1 MVDFDSLNSSFFSKS
16 FTDWGCSFFCCL
28 PQLLNM
34 QTSNLAHFSDAPVN
48 AAAQPRFTRPLTA
61 LLPGLRWLSGVS
73 LAIATIGL
81 GVTADRGAAQVVYFE
96 RPVSVS
102 VNTGVVSTNSGIGL
116 NVRSG
121 PGLRFPVIGG
131 ADDGNFMPLVGET
144 VFSDGYAWR
153 RVATGGWAAS
163 DFVSANGTVNVSWSN
178 GNCWQACGGDSQPID
193 RPISVTPPMVRP
205 PISAPG
211 PYVAAVPGGQA
222 TLNQVRRYVPSAQL
236 DRAREGSFVNA
247 GNFATHDGAQALASY
262 LRTTGF
268 DARVIY
274 GR

>member
-34 QTSNLAHFSDAPVN
+34 QTSNLAHFSDAPAS
-48 AAAQPRFTRPLTA
+48 AAAKPSLRL
-61 LLPGLRWLSGVS
+61 GWRWLSGLS
-73 LAIATIGL
+73 LAIATFGL
-81 GVTADRGAAQVVYFE
+81 GVTAEQGAAQVIYRE
-96 RPVSVS
+96 RPVSVA
-102 VNTGVVSTNSGIGL
+102 VDTGVVFTNSGIGL

-121 PGLRFPVIGG
+121 PGLRFPIIGG

-144 VFSDGYAWR
+144 VFADGYAWR
-153 RVATGGWAAS
+153 RVGTGGWAAS
-163 DFVSANGTVNVSWSN
+163 DFVTGDGTVNVSWSN
-178 GNCWQACGGDSQPID
+178 SGCWQACGGDQSTD
-193 RPISVTPPMVRP
+193 RPVSFPPPVVRP
-205 PISAPG
+205 PIAAAG

-236 DRAREGSFVNA
+236 DRAREGAFVNA
-247 GNFATHDGAQALASY
+247 GSFATHDGAQALASY